1 MKRCFSCMLAL
12 ALLLAFALFGCSDS
26 SEPQYENALERVK
39 GEGKII
45 MATNPEWAPY
55 EFENLNAETEA
66 DQYAGAD
73 IELGRYIAQ
82 QLGVELVI
90 SPMSFETVIESVA
103 QGQAD
108 MGISA
113 FAYREERAQAALRA
127 GPYGVGDGYQGALV
141 RKENAQELS
150 TIESLNNRKI
160 AVQISSLQ
168 YEYAEKYLT
177 GCEYTLVSSPMDGVM
192 ALQNG
197 KVDAMLIAS
206 STGEGYCKNYSDLQ
220 MSDLK
225 FPTDEGN
232 YVIINKEETELYE
245 AVLEI
250 VLEAESSGK
259 FATWLEEAAALAD
272 SLGVV
277 NE

>member
-113 FAYREERAQAALRA
+113 FAYREERAQAALMA

-141 RKENAQELS
+141 RKEKSSRPLNRS
-150 TIESLNNRKI
+150 TTAK
-160 AVQISSLQ
+160 
-168 YEYAEKYLT
+168 
-177 GCEYTLVSSPMDGVM
+177 SPCRSPLCSM
-192 ALQNG
+192 N
-197 KVDAMLIAS
+197 
-206 STGEGYCKNYSDLQ
+206 TPKN
-220 MSDLK
+220 
-225 FPTDEGN
+225 T
-232 YVIINKEETELYE
+232 
-245 AVLEI
+245 
-250 VLEAESSGK
+250 
-259 FATWLEEAAALAD
+259 
-272 SLGVV
+272 
-277 NE
+277 